1 MSDLTTGDFLQKLSS
16 LKNDFKVYVPS
27 LKKEVVAKPITLK
40 QQKDI
45 ISTSVN
51 GVLGSLQFAETIN
64 NVILSNVEG
73 DDFFTFD
80 RIPIILG
87 LRAHSLGDKVKAD
100 NGEIVS
106 LSPCLLKA
114 KTSTK
119 FKLTSKVS
127 IDDIKID
134 LRMPTLTEENKII
147 KKAILDID
155 KLKDEN
161 LSEAMGLIYIFEL
174 IKHID
179 SVTVDD
185 QTVVFNDLK
194 VVDRLKIVE
203 ELPLELYEKIT
214 TFLQKFS
221 EFDKSI
227 LSIDESTITL
237 DATLFDATSTA

>member
-1 MSDLTTGDFLQKLSS
+1 MSDFTTGDFLKKLAS

-45 ISTSVN
+45 ISTSIN
-51 GVLGSLQFAETIN
+51 GVLGALQFAETIN

-73 DDFFTFD
+73 DDFFAFD

-114 KTSTK
+114 KTPTK

-155 KLKDEN
+155 KFKDEN
-161 LSEAMGLIYIFEL
+161 LSKAMGLIYIFEL

-194 VVDRLKIVE
+194 VIDRLKIVE

-227 LSIDESTITL
+227 LSVDESTITL
-237 DATLFDATSTA
+237 DTTLFDATSTA